1 MKEAKLSSVLMERYD
16 ISEEDSYGKVLW
28 HSLDENGHIDIYDM
42 RFGDTIIRNL
52 TESDLLGEAD
62 EHGKRDEHGKQ
73 AATDRKRRIRR
84 PKRTK

>member
-16 ISEEDSYGKVLW
+16 ISEEDSHGKVLW

-52 TESDLLGEAD
+52 TESDILGE
-62 EHGKRDEHGKQ
+62 EGTHGKRDEHGKQ
-73 AATDRKRRIRR
+73 AVTDRKRRK
-84 PKRTK
+84 KRTK

>member
-28 HSLDENGHIDIYDM
+28 HSLDENGHIDIYDI

-52 TESDLLGEAD
+52 TESDLLGEAGD
-62 EHGKRDEHGKQ
+62 HPSSSAHGKRGEKDSK
-73 AATDRKRRIRR
+73 RK
-84 PKRTK
+84 KRTK